1 LQEKT
6 WCYVFSQHHFVQRY
20 LGNDFTS
27 IYDFVAWLVC
37 LGTAIAGIFKNQA
50 TLTDIGIPS

>member
-1 LQEKT
+1 MAPE
-6 WCYVFSQHHFVQRY
+6 
-20 LGNDFTS
+20 
-27 IYDFVAWLVC
+27 DFVAWLVC

>member
-1 LQEKT
+1 MKT
-6 WCYVFSQHHFVQRY
+6 TISLTTALLLFFSGS
-20 LGNDFTS
+20 LLN
-27 IYDFVAWLVC
+27 DFVAWLVC

>member
-1 LQEKT
+1 LPALAKRNLIHKS
-6 WCYVFSQHHFVQRY
+6 C
-20 LGNDFTS
+20 LLK
-27 IYDFVAWLVC
+27 DFVAWLVC

>member
-1 LQEKT
+1 MSK
-6 WCYVFSQHHFVQRY
+6 SIKQHKIS
-20 LGNDFTS
+20 S
-27 IYDFVAWLVC
+27 IEIPALIFKYDFVAWLVC